1 MRLDS
6 RRVKHG
12 RALGLFRR
20 GGIGYLFICHSI
32 CGPLG
37 GGVRRRVASPVGS
50 ICCPGFIVTFRARG
64 GKSPC
69 TGDRDRSGKTRA
81 RDGALRSR
89 GCYATLT
96 VPRNHELMTP
106 GHVSPLSSTLIPPVN
121 TAVLAAAAGTRP
133 GLGLARNAGIVSRNG
148 GSAAGGAGDRRVR
161 WGPFSLDEVPTG
173 DASGDADATRRA
185 VLEDGAGVVAHRR
198 HVTAADVAIVVIE
211 PTPPSCCAV
220 RRTLLAFVK

>member
-1 MRLDS
+1 MGSFVAVESDICSFVTPSAALSAAGFAAGLRRQSEVSVVLVSSS
-6 RRVKHG
+6 RSV
-12 RALGLFRR
+12 RAEESVHVRGIAIDRERR
-20 GGIGYLFICHSI
+20 A
-32 CGPLG
+32 P
-37 GGVRRRVASPVGS
+37 RW
-50 ICCPGFIVTFRARG
+50 
-64 GKSPC
+64 
-69 TGDRDRSGKTRA
+69 
-81 RDGALRSR
+81 ALRSR

-173 DASGDADATRRA
+173 DASGDADATRGV
-185 VLEDGAGVVAHRR
+185 VLEDGAGVVAHLR

>member
-1 MRLDS
+1 M
-6 RRVKHG
+6 
-12 RALGLFRR
+12 
-20 GGIGYLFICHSI
+20 
-32 CGPLG
+32 
-37 GGVRRRVASPVGS
+37 
-50 ICCPGFIVTFRARG
+50 
-64 GKSPC
+64 
-69 TGDRDRSGKTRA
+69 
-81 RDGALRSR
+81 
-89 GCYATLT
+89 
-96 VPRNHELMTP
+96 PRNHELMTP
-106 GHVSPLSSTLIPPVN
+106 GHVSPLSNTLIPPVN
-121 TAVLAAAAGTRP
+121 TAVFAAAAGTRP

-220 RRTLLAFVK
+220 TRTTRKCFVK

>member
-1 MRLDS
+1 MIHVGLNT
-6 RRVKHG
+6 G
-12 RALGLFRR
+12 PGLLGSFVFLR

-69 TGDRDRSGKTRA
+69 TGDRDRSGKTGVGR
-81 RDGALRSR
+81 GASTR
-89 GCYATLT
+89 GCYATRT

-185 VLEDGAGVVAHRR
+185 VLEDGAGVVAHRYR
-198 HVTAADVAIVVIE
+198 VTAADVAIVVIE
-211 PTPPSCCAV
+211 PTPPCAA
-220 RRTLLAFVK
+220 R

>member
-1 MRLDS
+1 
-6 RRVKHG
+6 
-12 RALGLFRR
+12 
-20 GGIGYLFICHSI
+20 
-32 CGPLG
+32 
-37 GGVRRRVASPVGS
+37 
-50 ICCPGFIVTFRARG
+50 
-64 GKSPC
+64 
-69 TGDRDRSGKTRA
+69 
-81 RDGALRSR
+81 
-89 GCYATLT
+89 

-106 GHVSPLSSTLIPPVN
+106 GHVSPLSNTLIPPVN
-121 TAVLAAAAGTRP
+121 TAVFAAAAGTRP

>member
-1 MRLDS
+1 M
-6 RRVKHG
+6 
-12 RALGLFRR
+12 
-20 GGIGYLFICHSI
+20 
-32 CGPLG
+32 
-37 GGVRRRVASPVGS
+37 
-50 ICCPGFIVTFRARG
+50 
-64 GKSPC
+64 
-69 TGDRDRSGKTRA
+69 
-81 RDGALRSR
+81 
-89 GCYATLT
+89 
-96 VPRNHELMTP
+96 PRNHELMTP

-173 DASGDADATRRA
+173 DASGDGDATRGA
-185 VLEDGAGVVAHRR
+185 VLEDGAGVAAHRR
-198 HVTAADVAIVVIE
+198 HVTAADVAIVVID